1 MHKAIPLTLILIL
14 TGKNEVRF
22 IFEIE
27 KLKVALF
34 LVVLLA
40 TDLATAHH
48 SSAMFDKATIVEV
61 TATVREF
68 QWTNPHIWI
77 QVIIKT
83 DDGEMEEWS
92 IEGLG
97 PNSLFRKGWR
107 PNSFSPG
114 DIIEIKFNPMQ
125 DGSKAGG
132 FIGARF
138 ADGSTIGNW

>member
-1 MHKAIPLTLILIL
+1 M
-14 TGKNEVRF
+14 RF
-22 IFEIE
+22 IFNIA
-27 KLKVALF
+27 KHKAALF
-34 LVVLLA
+34 LVVFLTA
-40 TDLATAHH
+40 NVATAHH

-68 QWTNPHIWI
+68 QWTNPHVWI
-77 QVIIKT
+77 QVIIRN

-92 IEGLG
+92 IEGMG

-107 PNSFSPG
+107 PNSFNPG

-138 ADGSTIGNW
+138 ANGSTIGIW

>member
-1 MHKAIPLTLILIL
+1 
-14 TGKNEVRF
+14 VRF
-22 IFEIE
+22 IFNIA
-27 KLKVALF
+27 KHKATLF
-34 LVVLLA
+34 LVVFLA
-40 TDLATAHH
+40 ANVATAHH
-48 SSAMFDKATIVEV
+48 SSAMFDNATIVEV

-68 QWTNPHIWI
+68 QWTNPHVWI
-77 QVIIKT
+77 QVIIRN

-107 PNSFSPG
+107 PNSFNPG
-114 DIIEIKFNPMQ
+114 DIIEIKFNPMR

-138 ADGSTIGNW
+138 ANGSTIGIW

>member
-1 MHKAIPLTLILIL
+1 
-14 TGKNEVRF
+14 
-22 IFEIE
+22 
-27 KLKVALF
+27 
-34 LVVLLA
+34 
-40 TDLATAHH
+40 
-48 SSAMFDKATIVEV
+48 MFDKATIVEV

-77 QVIIKT
+77 QVIIKN

-114 DIIEIKFNPMQ
+114 DVVEMKFNPMQ

>member
-1 MHKAIPLTLILIL
+1 
-14 TGKNEVRF
+14 VRF
-22 IFEIE
+22 IFNIARH
-27 KLKVALF
+27 KAALF

-40 TDLATAHH
+40 ANVTMAHH
-48 SSAMFDKATIVEV
+48 SSAMFDKAIIVEV

-68 QWTNPHIWI
+68 QWTNPHVWI
-77 QVIIKT
+77 QVIIRN

-107 PNSFSPG
+107 PNSFNPG
-114 DIIEIKFNPMQ
+114 DIIEIKFNPMR

-138 ADGSTIGNW
+138 ADGSTIGIW